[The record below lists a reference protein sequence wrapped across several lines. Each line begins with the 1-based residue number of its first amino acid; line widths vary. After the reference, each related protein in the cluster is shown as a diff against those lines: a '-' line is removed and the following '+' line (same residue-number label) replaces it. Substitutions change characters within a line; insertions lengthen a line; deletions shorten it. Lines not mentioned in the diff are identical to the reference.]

1 MVKMLNIW
9 LVAAALVG
17 LLFSPFLCCALVGLT
32 LAVVLFPL
40 HRKLAV
46 LFERHGTKASRLRA
60 RNLSA
65 LVTELAALLVI
76 VFGLCI
82 PTLILY
88 HNRHF
93 LADKSI
99 ALYQRSLDWGA
110 EQKRALGDWMDLQ
123 EPDTAV
129 DAAEVAGPGNL
140 KQLVDSLPPLGPLA
154 LQTAGAA
161 VLWSVKLL
169 VMLLILHVSL
179 LFGPELWGHIV
190 GHVPGPWDKV
200 LLRLGLR
207 AQVVLRGVYLLHG
220 LTAVAAFLIAVPV
233 FWFILGPPY
242 FFLAAVL
249 AGLFQFIPLLGSVVL
264 VTAMTVYF
272 FVGGEAL
279 RGWEC
284 LCLAFPLV
292 VGVPDLVIRPAL
304 ARTQGMIS
312 PFTMLIGFT
321 AGIGAFGPAG
331 FVLGPLILELFVTF
345 TRILLEGP
353 DPENISLA
361 RE

>member
-9 LVAAALVG
+9 LVAAGLVG
-17 LLFSPFLCCALVGLT
+17 LLFSPFLYCALVGLT

-40 HRKLAV
+40 HRRLAV
-46 LFERHGTKASRLRA
+46 LFEVHGTKASRQRA
-60 RNLSA
+60 RHLSA
-65 LVTELAALLVI
+65 LVTELAAFLLI
-76 VFGLCI
+76 LFGLLI
-82 PTLILY
+82 PSFILY

-93 LADKSI
+93 LADKGVT
-99 ALYQRSLDWGA
+99 LYQRTLDWSRT
-110 EQKRALGDWMDLQ
+110 EKRALGDWLDLE
-123 EPDTAV
+123 EPGTAV
-129 DAAEVAGPGNL
+129 DSADEAAPGNL
-140 KQLVDSLPPLGPLA
+140 KQLIDSLPPLGTLA
-154 LQTAGAA
+154 LQTAGMAA
-161 VLWSVKLL
+161 LWSVKLL
-169 VMLLILHVSL
+169 VVLLILHVSL

-220 LTAVAAFLIAVPV
+220 LTAIAAFLIAVPV

-272 FVGGEAL
+272 FVGGEPV

-304 ARTQGMIS
+304 ARSQGQIS

-353 DPENISLA
+353 DPEKISLA

>member
-17 LLFSPFLCCALVGLT
+17 LLFSPFLYCALVGVT

-40 HRKLAV
+40 HRRLAL
-46 LFERHGTKASRLRA
+46 LFERHGTKASRLKA

-65 LVTELAALLVI
+65 LVTELAALVVI
-76 VFGLCI
+76 VFGLLI

-99 ALYQRSLDWGA
+99 ALYQHSLDWGA
-110 EQKRALGDWMDLQ
+110 QQKRALGDWMDLQ

-129 DAAEVAGPGNL
+129 DSVEGAGPGNL
-140 KQLVDSLPPLGPLA
+140 KQLIDSLPPLGPLA

-233 FWFILGPPY
+233 FWFVLGPPY